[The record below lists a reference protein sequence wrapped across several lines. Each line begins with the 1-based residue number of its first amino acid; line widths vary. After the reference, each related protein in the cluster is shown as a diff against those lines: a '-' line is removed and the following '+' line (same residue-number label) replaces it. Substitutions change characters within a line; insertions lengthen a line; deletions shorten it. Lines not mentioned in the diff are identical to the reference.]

1 MSLLPSRST
10 LFDDLFRDFGGH
22 GFFIK
27 PLHGD
32 ALPSQIKLDVKET
45 DAGFTV
51 LAELPGV
58 SKDDIH
64 VEIEGAQLTIKAEV
78 KQFDKQ
84 SKDEQNLRSERY
96 YGMVSRSL
104 QLPSDLDR
112 DGASAKYENGVLTLT
127 LPKKHSSGNGKRVVV
142 E

>member
-10 LFDDLFRDFGGH
+10 LFDDLFRDFSGH

-45 DAGFTV
+45 DTGFTV

-64 VEIEGAQLTIKAEV
+64 VEIEGAQLNRPGFRGGHFV
-78 KQFDKQ
+78 
-84 SKDEQNLRSERY
+84 
-96 YGMVSRSL
+96 
-104 QLPSDLDR
+104 
-112 DGASAKYENGVLTLT
+112 
-127 LPKKHSSGNGKRVVV
+127 
-142 E
+142 